1 MTRRLLLG
9 DRSDRAWGIIGAIN
23 FDGHGAVPL
32 IHDYYNVTSITDN
45 AAGDFT
51 ITWDQ
56 DFVAASSYCVA
67 GSCGG
72 SAALGIGFV
81 ALHNTST
88 PMTAQSARIKVTD
101 FNGGDLDTLVTLFA
115 VGKL

>member
-1 MTRRLLLG
+1 MRHFLLP
-9 DRSDRAWGIIGAIN
+9 DRGWGIIGAIN

-45 AAGDFT
+45 SAGDFT

-67 GSCGG
+67 GSAGG
-72 SAALGIGFV
+72 DAGLNYAFV

-88 PMTAQSARIKVTD
+88 PMTAQSVRVKISDHSGANPD
-101 FNGGDLDTLVTLFA
+101 PLVTLFA